1 MDEITRRIEDAA
13 QATVDLKDKSKGF
26 AEQFAEGIKSMG
38 DLTGNLANVAV
49 NAFGRMS
56 DTLTEFI
63 MTGKAS
69 FADFARSCS
78 MIWQK
83 FLYVLQ
89 CLMQSD
95 LYSQAC
101 AGS

>member
-1 MDEITRRIEDAA
+1 
-13 QATVDLKDKSKGF
+13 
-26 AEQFAEGIKSMG
+26 MG

-49 NAFGRMS
+49 NAFGGMS

-63 MTGKAS
+63 MTGKATLQILQ
-69 FADFARSCS
+69 DLCS

-89 CLMQSD
+89 CLMQSQA
-95 LYSQAC
+95 YSQAC